1 MTRAARIVVIT
12 LVVVL
17 LGTGVASAKEF
28 YESYDEGLK
37 AVESKEWNTVIT
49 KMTEAIRK
57 NPKENKRERSYGA
70 NFFPYHPYYY
80 RGIAYFNLGKYPEA
94 IEDLQKALGVGRV
107 NLGTPESWVLRA
119 EDRMRYAAPQQP
131 AQTTTQVAQQQPPQ
145 QPQQQVPQQQPQ
157 QQQPQ
162 QQPTRPQQQPQQ
174 QPTRPQQQVPQQQ
187 PTRPQQQ
194 PQQPVQVATADTG
207 ALKAKVRD
215 ALRSYF
221 NGDFQRSEIALD
233 LLSKEQ
239 GSNPM
244 IWAFLGAS
252 KYNAWILSGES
263 NSSMK
268 AGAEEAFR
276 RARTLKP
283 SLQLSAK
290 YFSPRVRNFYE
301 SID

>member
-1 MTRAARIVVIT
+1 MTRLTRT
-12 LVVVL
+12 LVIAFVVAL
-17 LGTGVASAKEF
+17 LGTNVAWAKEF

-37 AVESKEWNTVIT
+37 SVETKEWNVVIA

-94 IEDLQKALGVGRV
+94 IEDLQKALGVGRI

-119 EDRMRYAAPQQP
+119 EDRMRYAAPP
-131 AQTTTQVAQQQPPQ
+131 AQQTPTQVPQQQPPQ
-145 QPQQQVPQQQPQ
+145 QQPPTTTVA
-157 QQQPQ
+157 PQ
-162 QQPTRPQQQPQQ
+162 QQPTRPPVTQKPPQQ
-174 QPTRPQQQVPQQQ
+174 QPTRPPVTQQQPTQQ
-187 PTRPQQQ
+187 PTRPPVTQQ
-194 PQQPVQVATADTG
+194 PAQLPVVDTG

-221 NGDFQRSEIALD
+221 SGDFQRSEIALD

-239 GSNPM
+239 ETNAM

-252 KYNAWILSGES
+252 RYNGYILGGES
-263 NSSMK
+263 DGSMK
-268 AGAEEAFR
+268 RNAEDAFR
-276 RARTLKP
+276 RARRLQP
-283 SLQLSAK
+283 SLQLNAK

-301 SID
+301 SIQ

>member
-1 MTRAARIVVIT
+1 MTRASRTVVIAI
-12 LVVVL
+12 VIAL
-17 LGTGVASAKEF
+17 LGSSVAWAKEF

-37 AVESKEWNTVIT
+37 AVETKEWNDVIA

-94 IEDLQKALGVGRV
+94 IDDLQKALGVGRI

-119 EDRMRYAAPQQP
+119 EDRMRYSAPQQP
-131 AQTTTQVAQQQPPQ
+131 P
-145 QPQQQVPQQQPQ
+145 QQVPQQQPQ
-157 QQQPQ
+157 QPPPTTTVAPQQPQ
-162 QQPTRPQQQPQQ
+162 QQPTRPPVTQPQQ
-174 QPTRPQQQVPQQQ
+174 QPTRPPVTQQPQQQQ
-187 PTRPQQQ
+187 PTRPPVTQ
-194 PQQPVQVATADTG
+194 PPVQVPVTDTG

-215 ALRSYF
+215 ALRAYF
-221 NGDFQRSEIALD
+221 SGDFQRSEIALE

-239 GSNPM
+239 ESNAM

-252 KYNAWILSGES
+252 RYNGYILSGEA
-263 NSSMK
+263 NGTMK
-268 AGAEEAFR
+268 SGAEDAFR
-276 RARTLKP
+276 RARNLKP
-283 SLQLSAK
+283 SLQLNAK

-301 SID
+301 SIE